1 MSPNTHGPIP
11 QIVSKIPESET
22 TVMNLNTSERPENDK
37 VLKTHNDDDQRRK
50 PMFLF
55 SVDYILNKAG
65 ETSAEDDTEQQNKQH
80 FDWLYCTR
88 FKPPKLDRIK
98 RKDGQHRQKR
108 RPGRNPR
115 IPFTTQQVTVLEHEF
130 RRSAYLGGTND
141 VHVLSDRLRLSES
154 RIKIWFQNRRA
165 RERRDHHSGSLSGS
179 SSTNS
184 TNYSSQQQRLPISS
198 TSAFKP
204 LMPSHTY
211 VEGNDSSS

>member
-1 MSPNTHGPIP
+1 
-11 QIVSKIPESET
+11 
-22 TVMNLNTSERPENDK
+22 MNQETSEPSENDK

-65 ETSAEDDTEQQNKQH
+65 ETNTEYDTNQQNKQH

-98 RKDGQHRQKR
+98 RKDGQNRQKR

-165 RERRDHHSGSLSGS
+165 RERRDHHSGSFPGS
-179 SSTNS
+179 SCNS
-184 TNYSSQQQRLPISS
+184 TNYSSQQQQLPISS

-211 VEGNDSSS
+211 VEGTDSSS